1 MNRSLLSVRGL
12 TVVAQNGRGSVP
24 IVADVSFDVAPG
36 ETLGVVGETGSGK
49 SMTMLSVMGLLPRP
63 PMRVA
68 AGRVC
73 FDGRDLAGLPDAELR
88 RLRGAELAMVY
99 QDPMTS
105 LNPVMRIGDQV
116 AEAMTA
122 HGVAADE
129 AARRTQDALARV
141 GIPAPER
148 TARAYP
154 HEFSGGMRQRAM
166 IAMALALE
174 PRVLIADEPTTALD
188 VTTQQQILALVQDL
202 RERTGMAIVWVTH
215 DLSVV
220 ARLAQRVIVMYA
232 GRIVEHGSTRRIFH
246 APQHPYTASLLA
258 SLPKP
263 VGDERPRLAQ
273 IPGAPPDPAHVPA
286 GCPFHPRC
294 RQAIDRCATDPPALT
309 DRADGAAACWVPP
322 PEWT

>member
-1 MNRSLLSVRGL
+1 MSESLLSVDGL
-12 TVVAQNGRGSVP
+12 TVEARNGGGSVP

-49 SMTMLSVMGLLPRP
+49 SMTMLSVMGLLPSP

-68 AGRVC
+68 AGRVL
-73 FDGRDLAGLPDAELR
+73 FDGRDLVGLPDADLR
-88 RLRGAELAMVY
+88 RVRGAEVAMVY

-122 HGVAADE
+122 HGVPADE
-129 AARRTQDALARV
+129 AGRRTRDALARV

-148 TARAYP
+148 TSRAYP

-174 PRVLIADEPTTALD
+174 PRLLIADEPTTALD

-202 RERTGMAIVWVTH
+202 RERTGMAIIWVTH

-232 GRIVEHGSTRRIFH
+232 GRIVEHGSTRRIFR

-263 VGDERPRLAQ
+263 VGDDRPALAQ

-286 GCPFHPRC
+286 GCPFQPRC
-294 RQAIDRCATDPPALT
+294 RQAVDRCATDPPPLT
-309 DRADGAAACWVPP
+309 DRGDGAAACWVPP
-322 PEWT
+322 PQWT

>member
-1 MNRSLLSVRGL
+1 VSDPLLSVRGL
-12 TVVAQNGRGSVP
+12 TVEAANGAGPVP
-24 IVADVSFDVAPG
+24 ILSDVSFDVAAG

-49 SMTMLSVMGLLPRP
+49 SMTMLSVMGLLPTP
-63 PMRVA
+63 PVRIASGEVRF
-68 AGRVC
+68 G
-73 FDGRDLAGLPDAELR
+73 GRDLVALPEEDVR
-88 RLRGAELAMVY
+88 RIRGADVAMVY

-122 HGVAADE
+122 HGVPEAD
-129 AARRTQDALARV
+129 AQRRTLDALARV
-141 GIPAPER
+141 GIPAPAR

-174 PRVLIADEPTTALD
+174 PRLLIADEPTTALD
-188 VTTQQQILALVQDL
+188 VTTQQQILTLVKDL
-202 RERTGMAIVWVTH
+202 RERNEMAIVWVTH

-220 ARLAQRVIVMYA
+220 ARLADRVVVMYA
-232 GRIVEHGSTRRIFH
+232 GRIVEHGSTRRIFR
-246 APQHPYTASLLA
+246 APEHPYTAGLLA

-263 VGDERPRLAQ
+263 VGAERGPLEQ
-273 IPGAPPDPAHVPA
+273 IPGAPPDPGRRPS

-294 RQAIDRCATDPPALT
+294 RQARDQCVVDPPALT
-309 DRADGAAACWVPP
+309 DRGDGAAACWVPP
-322 PEWT
+322 EEWA

>member
-1 MNRSLLSVRGL
+1 VSDPLLTVRGL
-12 TVVAQNGRGSVP
+12 TVEARNGGRAVE
-24 IVADVSFDVAPG
+24 IVSEVSFAVAAG
-36 ETLGVVGETGSGK
+36 ETVGIVGETGSGK
-49 SMTMLSVMGLLPRP
+49 SMTMLSVMGLLPTP
-63 PMRVA
+63 PMRIG
-68 AGRVC
+68 AGEVR
-73 FDGRDLAGLPDAELR
+73 FDGRDLVQLADEELR
-88 RLRGAELAMVY
+88 RIRGADVAMVY

-122 HGVAADE
+122 HGVPGDE
-129 AARRTQDALARV
+129 ARRRTRDALARV

-174 PRVLIADEPTTALD
+174 PRLLIADEPTTALD
-188 VTTQQQILALVQDL
+188 VTTQQQILTLVKDL
-202 RERTGMAIVWVTH
+202 RERNGMAIVWVTH

-220 ARLAQRVIVMYA
+220 ARLADRVCVMYA
-232 GRIVEHGSTRRIFH
+232 GRIVEHGSARRIFR
-246 APQHPYTASLLA
+246 APEHPYTASLLG

-263 VGDERPRLAQ
+263 LGAERPPLEQ
-273 IPGAPPDPAHVPA
+273 IPGAPPDPGHLPS

-294 RQAIDRCATDPPALT
+294 RQARDRCAVDPPALT
-309 DRADGAAACWVPP
+309 DRGDGAAACWVPP
-322 PEWT
+322 REWT

>member
-1 MNRSLLSVRGL
+1 VSQVLLSVRGL
-12 TVVAQNGRGSVP
+12 TVVAQNGGGSVP

-49 SMTMLSVMGLLPRP
+49 SMTMLSVMGLLPSP

-68 AGRVC
+68 AGQVR
-73 FDGRDLAGLPDAELR
+73 FDGRDLVGLPDAELR

-122 HGVAADE
+122 HGVPADE
-129 AARRTQDALARV
+129 AGRRAGDALARV

-174 PRVLIADEPTTALD
+174 PRLLIADEPTTALD
-188 VTTQQQILALVQDL
+188 VTTQQQILALVQAL

-232 GRIVEHGSTRRIFH
+232 GRIVEQGSTRRIFR
-246 APQHPYTASLLA
+246 APQHPYTADLLA

-263 VGDERPRLAQ
+263 VGDDRPALAQ

-286 GCPFHPRC
+286 GCPFQPRC
-294 RQAIDRCATDPPALT
+294 RQAIDRCATDPPPLT
-309 DRADGAAACWVPP
+309 DRGDGAAACWVPP